1 MELEDYL
8 CIIVIIIVCN
18 FKIRLSS
25 QGYIYQTIL
34 QEFTLHPPH
43 AKYLYSANYSLPSYF
58 MEGFTMYYR

>member
-1 MELEDYL
+1 MYN
-8 CIIVIIIVCN
+8 CN
-18 FKIRLSS
+18 YYCNLKIRLSS